1 MHSRTIKCLFS
12 FLVVFVLLSYHN
24 DSLVAQTTGKWV
36 EGVGQVFLT
45 EDMTA
50 IEARQRARTR
60 ARADAVEK
68 ALGVTISAEQ
78 FLQQFEISRQ
88 SGNIIETGDSFSKF
102 IRESRFGRI
111 IEQGTWQE
119 KDTVLVYGGES
130 IIRKIARNRFYVIK
144 EENKPDPNFRLELTL
159 AKRQYKEGEALS
171 FQVSATQDCYLTVF
185 NISVNDSVYLI
196 FPNEIEK
203 SNKLAANQLRAIPGS
218 YYSFRASLPA
228 GKKIAMESLVAIATK
243 DSLVFQ
249 AQERIKP
256 GSGYAEIWKTG
267 LNDVWKWV
275 AEIDPD
281 RRVEVIESFRITK

>member
-1 MHSRTIKCLFS
+1 MHPRTIKYLLP
-12 FLVVFVLLSYHN
+12 FLVALVLLPCHK
-24 DSLVAQTTGKWV
+24 DSLIAQNKGKWV
-36 EGVGQVFLT
+36 EGVGQVFQT

-88 SGNIIETGDSFSKF
+88 SGNIIETGDSFTKF

-130 IIRKIARNRFYVIK
+130 ILRKTVWNRFYVIK
-144 EENKPDPNFRLELTL
+144 EENKPDPNFKLALTL

-185 NISVNDSVYLI
+185 NISVNDTVYLI

-281 RRVEVIESFRITK
+281 RRVEVIESFKIIK